1 MSWLRI
7 FLLGLTGGWWLARRN
22 VRRSA
27 PTHVPDGVHFDF
39 LSLMS
44 HELKTP
50 INVVAGYLE
59 LLEDG
64 VPEPLPPIAWE
75 QVHQARLAATRL
87 TDLVN
92 DLLTWARLQNGREQP
107 HFERVVAAELVEDA
121 CSTVHDRARFRG
133 VRLETDVPPGL
144 TLWTDRQRACQAL
157 RALVV
162 NGVKFTEAGSVQVSV
177 EEDGRHVRFRV
188 RDTGIG
194 IAPENLERV
203 FEPYWQLEATVMRTR
218 GGAGI
223 GLTVARGLARILGGD
238 VSVRS
243 EQGSGSEFVL
253 ELARGS
259 GPSPGPEPRSGAG
272 SGAGGSSSG

>member
-7 FLLGLTGGWWLARRN
+7 FLLGLTGGWLARRI

-27 PTHVPDGVHFDF
+27 PTHVPDGVQFDF

-50 INVVAGYLE
+50 INVVSGYLE

-64 VPEPLPPIAWE
+64 VPEPLPPTARE
-75 QVHQARLAATRL
+75 HVHQARLAAMRL

-92 DLLTWARLQNGREQP
+92 DLLTWARLQNGRERP

-121 CSTVHDRARFRG
+121 CSALHDRARIQG

-157 RALVV
+157 RTLVA

-177 EEDGRHVRFRV
+177 EEDGRRVRFRV

-194 IAPENLERV
+194 IAPAHLERV
-203 FEPYWQLEATVMRTR
+203 FEPYWQAESTVMRTR

-223 GLTVARGLARILGGD
+223 GLAVARGLARLLGGD

-243 EQGSGSEFVL
+243 EPGRGSEFVL
-253 ELARGS
+253 ELES
-259 GPSPGPEPRSGAG
+259 GP
-272 SGAGGSSSG
+272 